1 MVGTSNRAPE
11 QLANSLLHQANPQ
24 ARFAE
29 RIREACDPLPLGAT
43 EPAAAADA
51 APAAAAAAAAPATAH
66 VPPPRVDY
74 RVLQAAN
81 APAASSSW
89 LSGERRG
96 DILSRFEALTKGRA
110 ARTWVALGGNRRL
123 ELTASAEDGAALLSF
138 DELCGARLGA
148 ADYSALAASF
158 HTVFVADVPRMASA
172 RRDEARRFI
181 TLVDQLYNVKARL
194 VASCEVPINQLF
206 EDEGAR
212 RPLLADEHGRYND
225 DYTAADEHFALRRT
239 VSRLA
244 EMQGMQYYLSSGAS
258 HTRHPAEGHP
268 GRW

>member
-1 MVGTSNRAPE
+1 M
-11 QLANSLLHQANPQ
+11 
-24 ARFAE
+24 
-29 RIREACDPLPLGAT
+29 REACDPLPLGA
-43 EPAAAADA
+43 EPAA
-51 APAAAAAAAAPATAH
+51 APAAAAATPAAADAPAA
-66 VPPPRVDY
+66 PRLDY
-74 RVLQAAN
+74 RVLQAAS
-81 APAASSSW
+81 APAASTSW

-96 DILSRFEALTKGRA
+96 EITSRFDALTKRRAGRMWA
-110 ARTWVALGGNRRL
+110 AVGGNRRL
-123 ELTASAEDGAALLSF
+123 ELTASVEDGVALLSF

-148 ADYSALAASF
+148 ADYSALATSF
-158 HTVFVADVPRMASA
+158 HTIFVADVPRTASA

-194 VASCEVPINQLF
+194 VASCDVPIAPLF
-206 EDEGAR
+206 EEGAR
-212 RPLLADEHGRYND
+212 RPVLADEHGRYTD

-244 EMQGMQYYLSSGAS
+244 EMQGMQYYLSSGTS